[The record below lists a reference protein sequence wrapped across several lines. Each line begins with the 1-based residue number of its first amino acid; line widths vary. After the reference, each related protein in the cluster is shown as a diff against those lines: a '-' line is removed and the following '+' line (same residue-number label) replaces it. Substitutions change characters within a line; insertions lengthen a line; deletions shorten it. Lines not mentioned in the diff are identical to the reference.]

1 MKTYEELAKGV
12 SGMTEKEIL
21 RQEMEIL
28 LLDSRR
34 NSVKEIAPQEFMWY
48 VFSYATK
55 NHNVA
60 NTTVPKQPCIQEY
73 MLKQFLT
80 FLAL

>member
-34 NSVKEIAPQEFMWY
+34 NSVKEIAP
-48 VFSYATK
+48 
-55 NHNVA
+55 
-60 NTTVPKQPCIQEY
+60 
-73 MLKQFLT
+73 
-80 FLAL
+80 LALAMTEIYDRLAAPDAAAHWH